1 MKKTYL
7 IPIEI
12 EVDCNDPEAV
22 LDEFDGALTEF
33 IKRKGG
39 NLNDAGVDIT
49 IQWSYNS
56 RILLKDIRKVSRNE

>member
-22 LDEFDGALTEF
+22 LDEFDDAPTEF
-33 IKRKGG
+33 IKRSGRCF
-39 NLNDAGVDIT
+39 NDAGVDIN
-49 IQWSYNS
+49 IRWSYNS
-56 RILLKDIRKVSRNE
+56 RIQLKDIRKVNRDD